1 MNKDFHVKKSTEIE
15 KIIKAKISV
24 GDQYFVVYK
33 QENHDNLHMRFAISV
48 PKKYGNAVERNKMKR
63 RIREVVSKLAF
74 FKHYDFFIVVKSSA
88 SKLDFKAISDDLYK
102 LFARAKILEV

>member
-15 KIIKAKISV
+15 IIIKAKISV

-33 QENHDNLHMRFAISV
+33 LENHDNLHMRFAISV
-48 PKKYGNAVERNKMKR
+48 PKRYGTAVERNKIKR
-63 RIREVVSKLAF
+63 RIRDVISKNAF
-74 FKHYDFFIVVKSSA
+74 KKQYDFFIVVKSSA
-88 SKLDFKAISDDLYK
+88 AGLDYQSIANDLYK